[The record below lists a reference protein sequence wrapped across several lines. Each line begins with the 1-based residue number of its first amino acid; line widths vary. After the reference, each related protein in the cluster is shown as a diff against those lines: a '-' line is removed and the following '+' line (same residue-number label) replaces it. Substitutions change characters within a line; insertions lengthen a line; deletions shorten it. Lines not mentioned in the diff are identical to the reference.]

1 MYKYLIQ
8 ARTLT
13 KAVALL
19 LLSSTGTL
27 VSPLASAAEGGVSF
41 WLPGQFGSMAAV
53 PGDPG
58 WSIPLIYFHSSV
70 EGEGS
75 REFPTAGKITL
86 GLEEDIDLLIAVP
99 TYAFAS
105 PVWGGQLTLSV
116 AGVYGRVDV
125 GVNAT
130 LTDPGG
136 GVLSGSESDSNTA
149 VGDLFPSA
157 TLRWNHGV
165 HNSMAYL
172 MAGVPVGSYELGRL
186 ANIGNNHWSLD
197 AGGGYTYLNMETG
210 REFSAVAGLTYNFEN
225 PDTNYQNGIDS
236 HLDLAASQFVSEQ
249 VHIGLV
255 GYFFYQLTGD
265 SGPGA
270 VLGDF
275 QARVIGLGPQL
286 GYFFNMGEKQ
296 AYLNV
301 KAFWEVESKYRPDGW
316 NAWLTLSLPL

>member
-1 MYKYLIQ
+1 MYKDLIQ

-19 LLSSTGTL
+19 LLSSAGSL
-27 VSPLASAAEGGVSF
+27 VSPLANADEGGVSF

-58 WSIPLIYFHSSV
+58 WSLPLIYFHSSV
-70 EGEGS
+70 DGEGS
-75 REFPTAGKITL
+75 REFATAGKITL
-86 GLEEDIDLLIAVP
+86 GLQDIDLLLAVP
-99 TYAFAS
+99 TYAFAK

-116 AGVYGRVDV
+116 AGIYGSVDV
-125 GVNAT
+125 GVDAT

-136 GVLSGSESDSNTA
+136 GVQSGSETDSNTA
-149 VGDLFPSA
+149 VGDLYPSA
-157 TLRWNHGV
+157 TLRWNNGV
-165 HNSMAYL
+165 HNSMAYV
-172 MAGVPVGSYELGRL
+172 MAGVPVGNYDVNRL
-186 ANIGNNHWSLD
+186 ANIGTNHWALD
-197 AGGGYTYLNMETG
+197 AGGGYTYLNMDTG

-225 PDTNYQNGIDS
+225 PDTDYQNGIDS

-249 VHIGLV
+249 MHIGLV
-255 GYFFYQLTGD
+255 GYIFYQLSGD

-275 QARVIGLGPQL
+275 QAQVIGLGPQL

-296 AYLNV
+296 AYFNV
-301 KAFWEVESKYRPDGW
+301 KAYWETEAKYRPEGW
-316 NAWLTLSLPL
+316 SSWLTLSLPL

>member
-1 MYKYLIQ
+1 MYKDLIQ
-8 ARTLT
+8 ARKLT
-13 KAVALL
+13 RAVALL
-19 LLSSTGTL
+19 LLGSTGAML
-27 VSPLASAAEGGVSF
+27 SPLTSAGEGGVSF

-58 WSIPLIYFHSSV
+58 WSIPLIYFHASV
-70 EGEGS
+70 EGDGS

-86 GLEEDIDLLIAVP
+86 GLEEDIDLLIPVP

-116 AGVYGRVDV
+116 AAVYGRVDV
-125 GVNAT
+125 GVKAT

-136 GVLSGSESDSNTA
+136 GVISGSETDSNTG

-172 MAGVPVGSYELGRL
+172 MAGVPVGEYEVGRL
-186 ANIGNNHWSLD
+186 ANIGTNHWSMD
-197 AGGGYTYLNMETG
+197 VGGGYTYLNMETG

-225 PDTNYQNGIDS
+225 PDTNYQNGIES

-270 VLGDF
+270 ILGDF
-275 QARVIGLGPQL
+275 QSRVIGVGPQL

-301 KAFWEVESKYRPDGW
+301 KGFWEVNAKSRPGGW
-316 NAWLTLSLPL
+316 NTWVTLALPL